1 MQIQLIHAPLT
12 NALVSTQVS
21 EFMQQA
27 TADSLDQ
34 YWIANNYD
42 GEEYYSVGATDPNFD
57 ASVIPDTFAG
67 LPVRLM
73 DRGGAWTWHGPG
85 QVSVVAII
93 KLRRLENITIEELPH
108 TLIYGI
114 GDYLNQQFN
123 QDYVVNY
130 VDDPGIYTSSGAKVV
145 SFGIDVKRD
154 WLSFK
159 ASFNL
164 NIANDFAGFRAI
176 EVCGTHNRNMANLMP
191 EATLTKEQYAEFG
204 ESVARYLISRIY
216 QTDVEILL

>member
-1 MQIQLIHAPLT
+1 MQVQLKHETLT
-12 NALVSTQVS
+12 NQLVSTQAS

-57 ASVIPDTFAG
+57 ASTVPETFAG

-73 DRGGAWTWHGPG
+73 DRGGAWGWHGHG

-93 KLRRLENITIEELPH
+93 KLRRLENITIGELPH
-108 TLIYGI
+108 ILLYGI
-114 GDYLNQQFN
+114 GDYLSQRFN

-130 VDDPGIYTSSGAKVV
+130 VEDPGVYTSSGAKVV
-145 SFGIDVKRD
+145 SFGIDVKQN
-154 WLSFK
+154 WLAFK
-159 ASFNL
+159 VSFNL
-164 NIANDFAGFRAI
+164 NVDMAGFNAAEI
-176 EVCGTHNRNMANLMP
+176 CGIKNRSMANLMP
-191 EATLTKEQYAEFG
+191 DAALTKEQYAEFG
-204 ESVARYLISRIY
+204 ESVVRFLIPRIY
-216 QTDVEILL
+216 QTDVEILS